1 MPHLYRKL
9 RFRPLPAGAVPKS
22 LRGVAG
28 FQWTDGRGREQW
40 APAHAD
46 GKRIVIEDSKWTVQY
61 SDASGKRRETGSGTS
76 DEKTAREV
84 AASIEMRV
92 ARERRGIDD
101 PTEDRYAKF
110 AREPIEE
117 HLRGY
122 IDWLADEGDSGEH
135 VGRTRRMIDRALAA
149 AKIST
154 AGDLDSARLAKAI
167 RGFRTTRGGES
178 GRAGGKPKPIS
189 NATYN
194 AHVRAV
200 KAFSRWLYT
209 RKRAREDA
217 LRDMSFADAAVGRT
231 LYRREVTAA
240 DLAKIIAQAEKTDG
254 DSLDDVNGKG
264 KKRFTAPGRAWAYR
278 IAAGTGFRA
287 GEIASLT
294 RESFDLGAK
303 PPTITVGAGY
313 SKRRRRDVQ
322 PISRELADTLRPW
335 LATMP
340 HKGRLFRGA
349 SRWGAAIKADAKAA
363 GVPVVNPQGT
373 LDFHALRHTY
383 ASRIAA
389 ITDAKTGQSLTRHA
403 SAQLYLSVYAKERDE
418 SRAKAVEALSAV

>member
-1 MPHLYRKL
+1 MPHIYRKL
-9 RFRPLPAGAVPKS
+9 RFKPIPPGAKTKAR
-22 LRGVAG
+22 RGVAG
-28 FQWTDGRGREQW
+28 VEWIDGRGREQW
-40 APAHAD
+40 AALHAD
-46 GKRIVIEDSKWTVQY
+46 RKRIVLEDRKWTVQY
-61 SDASGKRRETGSGTS
+61 SDANGKRRETGSGTS
-76 DEKTAREV
+76 DEQTAREI

-92 ARERRGIDD
+92 ARERRGIAD
-101 PTEDRYAKF
+101 PTEDRYAKA
-110 AREPIEE
+110 AREPIED
-117 HLRGY
+117 HVRAYTG
-122 IDWLADEGDSGEH
+122 WLADEGDSGEH
-135 VGRTRRMIDRALAA
+135 VSRTRRMIERALAA
-149 AKIST
+149 AKVQTT
-154 AGDLDSARLAKAI
+154 ADLDSARLAKAI
-167 RGFRTTRGGES
+167 RAFTTKRGS
-178 GRAGGKPKPIS
+178 GKAMPIS

-194 AHVRAV
+194 SHVRAV

-240 DLAKIIAQAEKTDG
+240 ELEKIIAQAERTDG
-254 DSLDDVNGKG
+254 AALIDPNARPP
-264 KKRFTAPGRAWAYR
+264 KRFNAPGRSWAYR

-294 RESFDLGAK
+294 RESFDLSAK

-340 HKGRLFRGA
+340 RKGPLFTGS
-349 SRWGAAIKADAKAA
+349 SRWGAAIKADARAA
-363 GVPVVNPQGT
+363 GVPVETPQGT

-389 ITDAKTGQSLTRHA
+389 VTDAKTGQSLTRHA
-403 SAQLYLSVYAKERDE
+403 SAQLYLSVYAKERE
-418 SRAKAVEALSAV
+418 SSRNQAVEAIGRV